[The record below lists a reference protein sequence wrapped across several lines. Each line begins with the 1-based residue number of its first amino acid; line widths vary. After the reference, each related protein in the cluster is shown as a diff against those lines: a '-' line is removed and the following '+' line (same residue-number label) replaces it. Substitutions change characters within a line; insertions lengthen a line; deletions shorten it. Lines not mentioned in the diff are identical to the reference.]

1 MDTRFLGCVDCLKTY
16 ESMQRYTEQRHAE
29 KSSEN
34 IIKNSV
40 QPAYLFHDVLLIYEH
55 NLVFTHGLDAK
66 SALPVA
72 PGSVFIEDWRARL
85 RTCAALAASPA
96 KCTPRHG
103 FCQMPG

>member
-1 MDTRFLGCVDCLKTY
+1 MDTRFLGRVDYLPIY
-16 ESMQRYTEQRHAE
+16 EAMQLYTEQRHAE
-29 KSSEN
+29 KNPEN
-34 IIKNSV
+34 TIENYAK
-40 QPAYLFHDVLLIYEH
+40 PAYLLPNVLLICEH
-55 NLVFTHGLDAK
+55 NPVFTHGLDAK

-72 PGSVFIEDWRARL
+72 PGSVLIKGWRARL